1 MIANI
6 LLTASQVGTLFLM
19 MGVGFALAK
28 WNKLTPAG
36 VSQMSLLLL
45 NVATPCIIMDALQVE
60 RTGALLQAM
69 RLGAV
74 VMLGIYILWMV
85 LSPLLFRR
93 LEEGARTVLQFGMIY
108 GNTGF
113 MGLPL
118 IQAVLGTEALVFAT
132 TPYILFNVLSW
143 SHGVAVI
150 GGRANISAKKLLLN
164 PGILGS
170 AAGLALFFLNLRL
183 PPLAGD
189 AVHYLG
195 SLNTPL
201 AMVVIGAQMA
211 GTDLAATFRSAK
223 LYVASAMRLV
233 VFPLTALLLLL
244 PLHLDP
250 LMYATY
256 VILAATPTAGVT
268 AIFAQQYQRD
278 TAAAAQLITLSTL
291 LCVAT
296 LPAFA
301 ALAQALGG

>member
-1 MIANI
+1 
-6 LLTASQVGTLFLM
+6 
-19 MGVGFALAK
+19 
-28 WNKLTPAG
+28 
-36 VSQMSLLLL
+36 
-45 NVATPCIIMDALQVE
+45 
-60 RTGALLQAM
+60 
-69 RLGAV
+69 
-74 VMLGIYILWMV
+74 
-85 LSPLLFRR
+85 
-93 LEEGARTVLQFGMIY
+93 MIY

-223 LYVASAMRLV
+223 LYAASAMRLV

-301 ALAQALGG
+301 ALAQALRG

>member
-28 WNKLTPAG
+28 WNKLTPEG

-74 VMLGIYILWMV
+74 LMLGIYLLWMV

-170 AAGLALFFLNLRL
+170 AAGLVLFFLNLRL

-211 GTDLAATFRSAK
+211 GTDLAAT
-223 LYVASAMRLV
+223 
-233 VFPLTALLLLL
+233 
-244 PLHLDP
+244 
-250 LMYATY
+250 
-256 VILAATPTAGVT
+256 
-268 AIFAQQYQRD
+268 
-278 TAAAAQLITLSTL
+278 
-291 LCVAT
+291 
-296 LPAFA
+296 
-301 ALAQALGG
+301 

>member
-28 WNKLTPAG
+28 WNKLTPEG

-74 VMLGIYILWMV
+74 LMLGIYLLWMV

-223 LYVASAMRLV
+223 LYAASAMRLV

-244 PLHLDP
+244 PHRRGDRHLRP
-250 LMYATY
+250 A
-256 VILAATPTAGVT
+256 VPAGHSRRRPADYPEHPAVRGHP
-268 AIFAQQYQRD
+268 ARLRRPGPGAGGIGAHFPGR
-278 TAAAAQLITLSTL
+278 LS
-291 LCVAT
+291 VSSMIK
-296 LPAFA
+296 
-301 ALAQALGG
+301 